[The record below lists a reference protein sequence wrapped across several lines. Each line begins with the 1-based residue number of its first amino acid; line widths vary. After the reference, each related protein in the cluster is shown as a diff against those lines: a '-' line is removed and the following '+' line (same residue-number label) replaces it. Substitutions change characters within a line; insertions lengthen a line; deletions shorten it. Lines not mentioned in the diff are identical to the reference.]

1 MEEDTMFG
9 KHYLFKLVAAIAV
22 AASIAVVG
30 ARIAKAASPHGRSV
44 ASARHAKSVKPAG
57 LRLITDTLGG
67 SGKAA
72 QLRGFGGGNGRAV
85 A

>member
-1 MEEDTMFG
+1 MFG
-9 KHYLFKLVAAIAV
+9 KHYLFKLVAAVAV
-22 AASIAVVG
+22 AASIAVAG
-30 ARIAKAASPHGRSV
+30 ARTAKAAHPHRSV
-44 ASARHAKSVKPAG
+44 AIARQAKLAKPAG

-72 QLRGFGGGNGRAV
+72 QLQGFGGGNGRAV